1 MKKKKWITVA
11 AAIVVLGITGLLYW
25 QSQPSKQTSSSMNN
39 PANALQF
46 KVTREDLTNT
56 VEVKGKSSYQ
66 KQTYINAPFSADIK
80 SWHVTDGAQVAK
92 GDMLFRLDDA
102 SLRNEIAKMQA
113 DAKKMEMDIRLG
125 QFQETIDND
134 ASASAG
140 ISETDA
146 KQRFAKSESRKMQ
159 EDISRLNLE
168 HSHVQLAEMTEKL
181 HSAQFAAPEGGIFLF
196 ESTKEPQSLKE
207 NERVGKIV
215 DLKKLQLL
223 AIVGEY
229 DLFRIKEGMDAE
241 VKVDALKGVKL
252 QGKVERLSK
261 FAKNDTDA
269 DEATVT
275 TAAQFEVVISLEP
288 DERLIAGLSLTA
300 SIQTDKKEGALVIPT
315 LVVQREKDES
325 YVMVMNGSGA
335 LERRVVQVGVETP
348 EKTEIMSGLQE
359 GETVVLQ

>member
-1 MKKKKWITVA
+1 MNKKKWMTA
-11 AAIVVLGITGLLYW
+11 GAAILVLGITGLLYW
-25 QSQPSKQTSSSMNN
+25 QSQPSKQAAQSMQK

-46 KVTREDLTNT
+46 KVAREDLTST

-80 SWHVTDGAQVAK
+80 SWFVTDGAQVLK
-92 GDMLFRLDDA
+92 GDKLFQLDDA
-102 SLRNEIAKMQA
+102 SLRNEIAKLQA

-125 QFQETIDND
+125 QFQETIDSD
-134 ASASAG
+134 SSADTG

-168 HSHVQLAEMTEKL
+168 HSRVQLTEMTEKL
-181 HSAQFAAPEGGIFLF
+181 QSAQFSAPEDGIFLF

-261 FAKNDTDA
+261 FAKNDSDA
-269 DEATVT
+269 DEAAVT

-300 SIQTDKKEGALVIPT
+300 SIETDKKAGALVIPT
-315 LVVQREKDES
+315 LVVQREKEES
-325 YVMVMNGSGA
+325 FVMVMNASGA

-348 EKTEIMSGLQE
+348 EKTEIVSGLQE